1 MTEHIMGDGTSM
13 LSEEEIILLNALN
26 YLSKRE
32 VIAVAGTCQR
42 WRSIVRGPRF
52 TALVRG
58 LVEAHHPSL
67 FEYSSTTSLNNAGWF
82 DLFVRT
88 NGICA
93 LAEEKFRMCLASAT
107 EAIRENDVL
116 FGQGDDGRKPYASPT
131 SGTTTTAIPNES
143 GRFEEPVYYD
153 WGANWGRVAELV
165 ESREVQQ
172 VLMRCV
178 DVVSEGYYY
187 KEWDEETIWPFLFVL
202 HRRYGNGEQ
211 SALMKKHLSASQ
223 LRELNDIAAD
233 RLQSDGDS
241 VLSSDCLKDTAA
253 LWACEELESGEKDEN
268 VGRDAEDMTD
278 EMVDEMFQSLLDS
291 GDISS
296 QLEEAAEA
304 IMYTKNGPVG
314 DILLCTIGRA
324 ESFLPLNYILAKLV
338 SPDDTK
344 LKVCFSEEYSVVY
357 DERRNIVFDN
367 NYYFLDI
374 PASKTL
380 EKATRNPIF
389 LDSFDYA
396 HYDIIDGLSSD
407 IIDGS

>member
-1 MTEHIMGDGTSM
+1 MNDGASM
-13 LSEEEIILLNALN
+13 LSEEEIILLNVLS

-32 VIAVAGTCQR
+32 VIAIAGTCQR
-42 WRSIVRGPRF
+42 WRSIVCGPRF
-52 TALVRG
+52 AALVRG
-58 LVEAHHPSL
+58 LVEEHHPSL
-67 FEYSSTTSLNNAGWF
+67 FEYSSTSSLNNAGWF

-88 NGICA
+88 DGICA
-93 LAEEKFRMCLASAT
+93 LVEEKFRLRLASAT
-107 EAIRENDVL
+107 DGIRFEDYV
-116 FGQGDDGRKPYASPT
+116 FGQLDDGRKPYASPT
-131 SGTTTTAIPNES
+131 SGKTTTAIPNES

-153 WGANWGRVAELV
+153 WGANWSRVAELV

-178 DVVSEGYYY
+178 DIVSEGYYY
-187 KEWDEETIWPFLFVL
+187 KEWDEETIWPFLFVQ

-223 LRELNDIAAD
+223 LRELNGIAAD

-241 VLSSDCLKDTAA
+241 ILSSDCLKHTAA
-253 LWACEELESGEKDEN
+253 SWASEELESGEKDKN
-268 VGRDAEDMTD
+268 VGHGAEV
-278 EMVDEMFQSLLDS
+278 MVDEMVEPLVDRLMDS
-291 GDISS
+291 DVCS

-324 ESFLPLNYILAKLV
+324 EAFLPLNYILAKLV